1 MEKLEPIIIDVQP
14 HELQPDNP
22 VCVVRPPQ
30 PVTVRRERPLRPRS
44 PVAQA
49 RDLARLGKIVQRP
62 DFWVGLIVENWS
74 KWR

>member
-1 MEKLEPIIIDVQP
+1 MEKREPITIDVEP
-14 HELQPDNP
+14 HELQ
-22 VCVVRPPQ
+22 VVRPAQ
-30 PVTVRRERPLRPRS
+30 PVSLPKQPRPRS

-62 DFWVGLIVENWS
+62 DFWVGLIVENWG

>member
-1 MEKLEPIIIDVQP
+1 MIRSERPAKPIIGI
-14 HELQPDNP
+14 
-22 VCVVRPPQ
+22 
-30 PVTVRRERPLRPRS
+30 RPRS
-44 PVAQA
+44 PIAQA

>member
-1 MEKLEPIIIDVQP
+1 MEKREPITIDVQP
-14 HELQPDNP
+14 QEL
-22 VCVVRPPQ
+22 
-30 PVTVRRERPLRPRS
+30 TVERPRQMIRSERPAKPIIGIRPRS
-44 PVAQA
+44 PIAQA